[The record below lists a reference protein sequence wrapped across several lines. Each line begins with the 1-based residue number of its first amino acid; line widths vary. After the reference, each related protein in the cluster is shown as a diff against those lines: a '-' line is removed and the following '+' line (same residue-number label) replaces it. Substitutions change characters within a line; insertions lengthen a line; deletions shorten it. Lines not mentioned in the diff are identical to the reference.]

1 LSNVVG
7 ILIVVVILT
16 QLQVG
21 DALDRLVELD
31 ASRLPAARDSAST
44 LEARHAEVAQRLLE
58 AEARRQA
65 ISTRSEHALAEV
77 TQQADAAMVALDA
90 LPNRNP
96 PPDAPSL
103 DALER
108 ELDARSGQ
116 LETQRKV
123 FDRRAEY
130 ARAIQR
136 VPTEIVARLPDP
148 EVVTG
153 EEAWILCRY
162 SRCYLADRHE
172 LIQAGS
178 RAIGRFL
185 DRGDLHQHRSDEF
198 ESLAHHFRKRDIGIG
213 DFRWRVGT
221 HPKPHAWLEWRSRD
235 GGIER
240 TRLSSSRA
248 LQGWLRARSPDRD
261 FIRFQVWNDS
271 FEVYLEARQ
280 VIEAAG
286 FRAGWQAREKDEELD
301 LVLTSGRPPPREGPV
316 QID

>member
-1 LSNVVG
+1 
-7 ILIVVVILT
+7 VVVILT

-31 ASRLPAARDSAST
+31 ASRLPAARDSAGA
-44 LEARHAEVAQRLLE
+44 LEARHAELAQRLLE
-58 AEARRQA
+58 AEARRQT
-65 ISTRSEHALAEV
+65 IFTRSGHALAEV
-77 TQQADAAMVALDA
+77 AVQANAALAALDA
-90 LPNRNP
+90 LPKRI
-96 PPDAPSL
+96 APTEASSL

-108 ELDARSGQ
+108 ELETRSSQ
-116 LETQRKV
+116 LEAQQEIL
-123 FDRRAEY
+123 DRRAEY

-136 VPTEIVARLPDP
+136 VPPEIVARLPDP

-162 SRCYLADRHE
+162 RRCYLTDRHE

-178 RAIGRFL
+178 KAIARIL
-185 DRGDLHQHRSDEF
+185 DHGDLRQYRADEF
-198 ESLAHHFRKRDIGIG
+198 ESLALHFRKRVIGAGDLRWQIGI
-213 DFRWRVGT
+213 

-248 LQGWLRARSPDRD
+248 LQDWLRARAPDRD

-301 LVLTSGRPPPREGPV
+301 LVLTFGRPPPREGPV

>member
-1 LSNVVG
+1 MSNVVG

-77 TQQADAAMVALDA
+77 TQQANAAMVALDA

-96 PPDAPSL
+96 PSDAL

-108 ELDARSGQ
+108 ELEARSDR
-116 LETQRKV
+116 LETQRKI
-123 FDRRAEY
+123 FDRRSEY

-136 VPTEIVARLPDP
+136 VPREIVARLPDP
-148 EVVTG
+148 EVVRG

-172 LIQAGS
+172 LIQVGS
-178 RAIGRFL
+178 RAIGATL
-185 DRGDLHQHRSDEF
+185 DHGDLRQARPDEF
-198 ESLAHHFRKRDIGIG
+198 ESLAHHFRKRDIGLG
-213 DFRWRVGT
+213 DFRWRVGA
-221 HPKPHAWLEWRSRD
+221 HPRPHAWLEWRSRD

-286 FRAGWQAREKDEELD
+286 FRAGWQPREKDEELD